1 MYSTAPKHRL
11 QKKKLAHIKSRAL
24 LQVKSK
30 RVVVNHQQTEYSR
43 SPRNAEKGTINNMS
57 CKKEDEIHAAN
68 FLAQLK
74 KLDCSQASIEQL
86 SFWCQFHAKKASVLT
101 PIWTES
107 LRNSSN
113 NQNVL
118 AHVYLASDVI
128 QNSRKK
134 NKGEEWMKSWKSV
147 MENSVKIVWEKCKN
161 EAKIR
166 ASVKRMMDVWE
177 ERRVFGSRVKPKTW
191 IPSSD
196 DDAEEKDAQ
205 KTNKRKNEMDTGVAA
220 SKKSTTSVSKKQ
232 KADTPPPPLRQS
244 HDIKE
249 MKANYLEGEDAL
261 LAEALHEMEKCERD
275 LAEAEKVYEE
285 DVSGNL
291 LNLLDAGKANEPMEN
306 LYKTPTEQLTALQ
319 KCENAWAKKRAA
331 VEKMFKANATLTKRL
346 AILNKTFEQREKE
359 NKEREKW
366 LSKSPTVAVQIS
378 TARMKASKRNAAYIA
393 TGGDDGK
400 KNSEEL
406 DNREEFVIPEPV
418 DMDKSDGEGEE
429 GEEDPEEYE
438 P

>member
-1 MYSTAPKHRL
+1 ME
-11 QKKKLAHIKSRAL
+11 SR
-24 LQVKSK
+24 KNK
-30 RVVVNHQQTEYSR
+30 
-43 SPRNAEKGTINNMS
+43 RNATKRHTIYRSSSDNNNNMS
-57 CKKEDEIHAAN
+57 KNKEDEIQKSN
-68 FLAQLK
+68 FLSQLK

-86 SFWCQFHAKKASVLT
+86 SFWCQFHAKKAALLT
-101 PIWTES
+101 PIWEDS
-107 LRNSSN
+107 LRNAGGGGGGSN
-113 NQNVL
+113 GGGSKNSQNLL
-118 AHVYLASDVI
+118 AHLYLASDVI

-134 NKGEEWMKSWKSV
+134 NKGEEWMTSWKSV
-147 MENSVKIVWEKCKN
+147 MEDCVKFVWENTKG

-191 IPSSD
+191 ISN
-196 DDAEEKDAQ
+196 DDADDGEEDAQ
-205 KTNKRKNEMDTGVAA
+205 KNKRKKKVAA

-249 MKANYLEGEDAL
+249 MKANYLEGDNAL

-275 LAEAEKVYEE
+275 LAEVEKVYEE
-285 DVSGNL
+285 DVSVDL
-291 LNLLDAGKANEPMEN
+291 LSLLSQGKANEPMEN

-331 VEKMFKANATLTKRL
+331 VEKMFKAHATLTKRL
-346 AILNKTFEQREKE
+346 AVLNKTCEEREKE

-366 LSKSPTVAVQIS
+366 LSGSPTVAVQIS

-393 TGGDDGK
+393 TGDDGK
-400 KNSEEL
+400 KSEQPEN
-406 DNREEFVIPEPV
+406 DDDEDAINNREFEIPEPV
-418 DMDKSDGEGEE
+418 DMDKSDDGEGEE
-429 GEEDPEEYE
+429 GEDEEYE

>member
-1 MYSTAPKHRL
+1 
-11 QKKKLAHIKSRAL
+11 
-24 LQVKSK
+24 
-30 RVVVNHQQTEYSR
+30 
-43 SPRNAEKGTINNMS
+43 MS
-57 CKKEDEIHAAN
+57 SSSKKEDEIHSVN

-107 LRNSSN
+107 LRNSGN

-118 AHVYLASDVI
+118 AHLYLASDVI

-147 MENSVKIVWEKCKN
+147 MENSVKFVWEKCKG
-161 EAKIR
+161 EVKIC

-191 IPSSD
+191 ILSND
-196 DDAEEKDAQ
+196 DDADDEEEDFSQ
-205 KTNKRKNEMDTGVAA
+205 KTNKRKKNETDVAA
-220 SKKSTTSVSKKQ
+220 SKKSTTSVKKQ

-244 HDIKE
+244 HYIKE

-275 LAEAEKVYEE
+275 LSEAEKVYEA
-285 DVSGNL
+285 DMSGDL

-331 VEKMFKANATLTKRL
+331 VEKMFKADATLTKRL
-346 AILNKTFEQREKE
+346 AILNKTCEERDKE

-393 TGGDDGK
+393 TDCDDGK
-400 KNSEEL
+400 KNSEQL
-406 DNREEFVIPEPV
+406 DNREEFIIPEPV

>member
-1 MYSTAPKHRL
+1 MPDTKTPTQNTYTQRGGTLEKEARDDDDDNN
-11 QKKKLAHIKSRAL
+11 KK
-24 LQVKSK
+24 
-30 RVVVNHQQTEYSR
+30 
-43 SPRNAEKGTINNMS
+43 NMS
-57 CKKEDEIHAAN
+57 NKEDEIQKSN
-68 FLAQLK
+68 FLSQLK

-86 SFWCQFHAKKASVLT
+86 SFWCQFHAKKAALLT
-101 PIWTES
+101 PIWEDS
-107 LRNSSN
+107 LRSAGGGGNGGGSKNS
-113 NQNVL
+113 QNLL
-118 AHVYLASDVI
+118 AHLYLASDVI

-134 NKGEEWMKSWKSV
+134 NKGEEWMTSWKSV
-147 MENSVKIVWEKCKN
+147 MENCVQFVWEKTKG

-191 IPSSD
+191 ISN
-196 DDAEEKDAQ
+196 DDADDGEEDAQ
-205 KTNKRKNEMDTGVAA
+205 KNKRKKNELDVAA
-220 SKKSTTSVSKKQ
+220 SKKSNSKKQ

-249 MKANYLEGEDAL
+249 MKVNYLEGDDAL

-275 LAEAEKVYEE
+275 LAEVEKVYEE
-285 DVSGNL
+285 DVSVDL
-291 LNLLDAGKANEPMEN
+291 LSLLSQGKANEPMEN

-331 VEKMFKANATLTKRL
+331 VEKMFKAHATLTKRL
-346 AILNKTFEQREKE
+346 AVLNKTCEEREKE

-366 LSKSPTVAVQIS
+366 LSGSPTVAVQIS

-393 TGGDDGK
+393 TGDDGK
-400 KNSEEL
+400 KSEQPKNDDDE
-406 DNREEFVIPEPV
+406 DAINNREFEIPEPV
-418 DMDKSDGEGEE
+418 DMDKSDDGEGEE
-429 GEEDPEEYE
+429 GEDEEYE

>member
-1 MYSTAPKHRL
+1 
-11 QKKKLAHIKSRAL
+11 
-24 LQVKSK
+24 
-30 RVVVNHQQTEYSR
+30 
-43 SPRNAEKGTINNMS
+43 MS
-57 CKKEDEIHAAN
+57 SKKEDEIHSAN

-147 MENSVKIVWEKCKN
+147 MENSVKFVWEKCKN

-191 IPSSD
+191 IASSD
-196 DDAEEKDAQ
+196 DDAEEEDMQ

-285 DVSGNL
+285 DVSGDL

-346 AILNKTFEQREKE
+346 AILNKTCEEREKE

-378 TARMKASKRNAAYIA
+378 TARMKASKRNAAYVA

-406 DNREEFVIPEPV
+406 DNREVFVIPEPV

>member
-1 MYSTAPKHRL
+1 
-11 QKKKLAHIKSRAL
+11 
-24 LQVKSK
+24 
-30 RVVVNHQQTEYSR
+30 
-43 SPRNAEKGTINNMS
+43 MS
-57 CKKEDEIHAAN
+57 SKKEDEIHSAN

-147 MENSVKIVWEKCKN
+147 MENSVKFVWEKCKN

-191 IPSSD
+191 IASSD
-196 DDAEEKDAQ
+196 DDAEEEDMQ

-285 DVSGNL
+285 DVSGDL

-331 VEKMFKANATLTKRL
+331 EIGRAHV
-346 AILNKTFEQREKE
+346 
-359 NKEREKW
+359 
-366 LSKSPTVAVQIS
+366 
-378 TARMKASKRNAAYIA
+378 
-393 TGGDDGK
+393 
-400 KNSEEL
+400 
-406 DNREEFVIPEPV
+406 
-418 DMDKSDGEGEE
+418 
-429 GEEDPEEYE
+429 
-438 P
+438 